1 MLAVNS
7 LFILVG
13 IFENYYMPIFEYS
26 ALGRTGKKLKGSI
39 DADSLRQARSKLR
52 SQNIFPTDLVES
64 GKEIAFNPSDV
75 TKYFQRNSI
84 SQKELALTTRQLA
97 TLVNAGLPLV
107 MAISS
112 TAEQIESESIRRIM
126 VTVREEVERGNSLSN
141 AMENFPKAFP
151 RLYVSMIASGE
162 ASGTLDTVLLNL
174 ADHLESQVE
183 LMGRVK
189 AALMYPMAML
199 IICFLVIMG
208 LFVFL
213 VPKITDIFIK
223 QGARLPLTTQITLF
237 ISNFLVAYWW
247 LVIVAMIGAFI
258 LLGWYYRQE
267 SGRQIIDRLM
277 LKIPIFSPI
286 YQKIYTARIAQTLS
300 SLLNSGVQLLTAMEI
315 CQKIVANVHIVK
327 ALETAREGVREGKS
341 LAAELKKTGFFP
353 TMLVQMMAVGEKS
366 GELESMLKKAGTA
379 YQNEANA
386 TLGGLTRILE
396 LLMIIIVGV
405 IVLWVVLSVLMPMVD
420 LIDLVQGK

>member
-1 MLAVNS
+1 
-7 LFILVG
+7 
-13 IFENYYMPIFEYS
+13 MPIFEYS
-26 ALGRTGKKLKGSI
+26 ALDRGGKKLKGSI
-39 DADSLRQARSKLR
+39 DADSIRQARSKLR

-64 GKEIAFNPSDV
+64 GKAVAFNPSDV

-107 MAISS
+107 MALSS

-174 ADHLESQVE
+174 ADHLEAQVE

-199 IICFLVIMG
+199 VICFLVIMG

-223 QGARLPLTTQITLF
+223 QGARLPITTQITLF
-237 ISNFLVAYWW
+237 ISDFLVLYWW
-247 LVIVAMIGAFI
+247 LVIIFFIAVFI
-258 LLGWYYRQE
+258 LIGWYYRQE
-267 SGRQIIDRLM
+267 SGRQILDRLM

-286 YQKIYTARIAQTLS
+286 YQKIYTARVAQTLS

-386 TLGGLTRILE
+386 TLGGLTRVLE

-420 LIDLVQGK
+420 LIDLVQGSKH

>member
-1 MLAVNS
+1 
-7 LFILVG
+7 
-13 IFENYYMPIFEYS
+13 MPIFEYS
-26 ALGRTGKKLKGSI
+26 ALDRSGKKLKGTI

-52 SQNIFPTDLVES
+52 NQNIFPTDLSES
-64 GKEIAFNPSDV
+64 GRSVAFNPSDV

-84 SQKELALTTRQLA
+84 SQKELAITTRQLA

-107 MAISS
+107 MALSS

-126 VTVREEVERGNSLSN
+126 VAVREEVERGNSLSN

-189 AALMYPMAML
+189 AALMYPLAML
-199 IICFLVIMG
+199 VICFLVIMG

-247 LVIVAMIGAFI
+247 LVIIAMISAFI
-258 LLGWYYRQE
+258 LVGWYYRQE
-267 SGRQIIDRLM
+267 TGRQIIDRLL

-286 YQKIYTARIAQTLS
+286 YQKIYTARVAQTLS

-386 TLGGLTRILE
+386 TLGGLTRVLE

-420 LIDLVQGK
+420 LIDLVQGSKSR

>member
-1 MLAVNS
+1 
-7 LFILVG
+7 
-13 IFENYYMPIFEYS
+13 MPIFEYS
-26 ALGRTGKKLKGSI
+26 ALDRSGKKLKGTI

-52 SQNIFPTDLVES
+52 NQNIFPTDLTES
-64 GKEIAFNPSDV
+64 GRSVAFNPSDV

-84 SQKELALTTRQLA
+84 SQKELAITTRQLA

-107 MAISS
+107 MALSS

-189 AALMYPMAML
+189 AALMYPLAML
-199 IICFLVIMG
+199 VICFLVIMG

-247 LVIVAMIGAFI
+247 LVIIAMIGVFI
-258 LLGWYYRQE
+258 LIG
-267 SGRQIIDRLM
+267 G
-277 LKIPIFSPI
+277 
-286 YQKIYTARIAQTLS
+286 T
-300 SLLNSGVQLLTAMEI
+300 
-315 CQKIVANVHIVK
+315 C
-327 ALETAREGVREGKS
+327 
-341 LAAELKKTGFFP
+341 FF
-353 TMLVQMMAVGEKS
+353 
-366 GELESMLKKAGTA
+366 
-379 YQNEANA
+379 
-386 TLGGLTRILE
+386 
-396 LLMIIIVGV
+396 
-405 IVLWVVLSVLMPMVD
+405 
-420 LIDLVQGK
+420 